1 MCVNLAEVRS
11 LIKLAHPNI
20 VTLIEIIKEGET
32 VYFVF
37 EYLEMNI
44 YDYMKSRDKYLN
56 ELQIR
61 NIIYQTLQGLAYMHK
76 HNYFHRDMK
85 PENLLYFHDTVKIAD
100 FGSFYLLDSQRN
112 LHARHRIQNMYP
124 LGGTEPQK
132 CC

>member
-1 MCVNLAEVRS
+1 MCINLAEVRS

-100 FGSFYLLDSQRN
+100 FGFIVY
-112 LHARHRIQNMYP
+112 
-124 LGGTEPQK
+124 
-132 CC
+132 